1 MMMGTQ
7 PRAWSCPMA
16 MAEAGAGSSTCLL
29 CSLTTRAR
37 VALPVFVARREGTS
51 LSPAAA
57 SSVTADPGNKE
68 KLGQKEIFT
77 EVNIA
82 DGGGDAAAC
91 LRFKIIPSGGRSL
104 LRSLSLKR
112 CHIKGMRGWST
123 AGPLCRAGPP
133 WGPPEPKGD
142 STKAGVHGVVLGAPG
157 ETLLPQ
163 WCPWEEDSLA
173 LPPSDFP
180 ARHKSGRVAASD
192 GAIHLA
198 GLQVITFH

>member
-1 MMMGTQ
+1 
-7 PRAWSCPMA
+7 MA

-82 DGGGDAAAC
+82 DGGGMPLPAC
-91 LRFKIIPSGGRSL
+91 A
-104 LRSLSLKR
+104 LKLFR
-112 CHIKGMRGWST
+112 
-123 AGPLCRAGPP
+123 L
-133 WGPPEPKGD
+133 
-142 STKAGVHGVVLGAPG
+142 
-157 ETLLPQ
+157 
-163 WCPWEEDSLA
+163 EEDLC
-173 LPPSDFP
+173 SDLC
-180 ARHKSGRVAASD
+180 H
-192 GAIHLA
+192 
-198 GLQVITFH
+198 